1 MQSLCLSASLS
12 PSSSPPPRPPPP
24 PLPPSDVRLDYTRS
38 QPLMRILE
46 EEVIGHFSEH
56 WHQVGTQL
64 EVPTAKLTELEKD
77 NPTDVKA
84 RLREVIKFWL
94 KGNGR
99 KPHKLGTLAH
109 AFDASHCPKAAE
121 NLLTHP
127 ELCKDIGTTE
137 E

>member
-1 MQSLCLSASLS
+1 
-12 PSSSPPPRPPPP
+12 
-24 PLPPSDVRLDYTRS
+24 
-38 QPLMRILE
+38 MRILE

-99 KPHKLGTLAH
+99 QPHKLGTLAH